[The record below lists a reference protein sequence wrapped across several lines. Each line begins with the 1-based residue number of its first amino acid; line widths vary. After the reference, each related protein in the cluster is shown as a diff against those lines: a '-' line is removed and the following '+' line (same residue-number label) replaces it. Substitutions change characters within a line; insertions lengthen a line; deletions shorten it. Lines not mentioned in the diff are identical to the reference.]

1 MQDNFNYLNNL
12 FLETKQRLEFGDP
25 NAEDALINLNIEIM
39 DEIRSLNNYPVTMT
53 NSTEMTLL
61 TNLRLQVNE
70 LKEKNEFDYEINENE
85 YLDEDDLD
93 EGYDEEGELDMMF
106 PDRHDDNFDE
116 DSMSWDSV
124 FGDD

>member
-12 FLETKQRLEFGDP
+12 FLETKQYLEFGDL

-39 DEIRSLNNYPVTMT
+39 DEIRSLNNYPVSMI
-53 NSTEMTLL
+53 NSTEMTFL
-61 TNLRLQVNE
+61 TNLRMQVNE
-70 LKEKNEFDYEINENE
+70 LKEKNNFDYEINENE

-93 EGYDEEGELDMMF
+93 DGYDEESELDMMF
-106 PDRHDDNFDE
+106 PDRHDDDFDE